1 MKQINMDYI
10 NILSQTVLNIKLSF
24 LKILPVLHLKKK
36 KVLWT
41 LRRDFLCF
49 CFVVDF
55 KCLLFLDNLHD
66 VFFL

>member
-36 KVLWT
+36 KSPL
-41 LRRDFLCF
+41 DIEKGFS
-49 CFVVDF
+49 
-55 KCLLFLDNLHD
+55 LFL
-66 VFFL
+66 FCS